1 MKVLGDVDVSPA
13 EYLTLACAACQ
24 EVARRS
30 NVDALFVKGVSAQR
44 QFPLRTRAGSDVDV
58 LVRPDHVSRYVDALQ
73 QAGWVLMRDSNA
85 LDLSNHAVVLEH
97 PVFACTVDV
106 HRNFPGFDADAGEV
120 FDAMWQDREHVAVAG
135 RPCDAPSRIHHGS
148 LLIVNA
154 ARTAGSVEARQVWE
168 GWSDEERSAARVSI
182 ASFKGES
189 AAATQLPAAFQ
200 AAGQARYWQV
210 VADRPTGTA
219 MWLARLWDTPT
230 WGARLRL
237 LGHAALPPAQW
248 GEPDRLSR
256 RLRRLPAH
264 WAKGLKQLPAAVRRM
279 VELRRG

>member
-1 MKVLGDVDVSPA
+1 MNGLGEIDVSPA

-30 NVDALFVKGVSAQR
+30 NVDALFVKGVAAQR

-73 QAGWVLMRDSNA
+73 QAGWVLMRESSE
-85 LDLSNHAVVLEH
+85 LDLSNHAIVLEH
-97 PVFACTVDV
+97 AVFACTVDV
-106 HRNFPGFDADAGEV
+106 HRNFPGFEADAGEV
-120 FDAMWQDREHVAVAG
+120 FDEMWRGREALDVAG
-135 RPCDAPSRIHHGS
+135 RQCDAPSRIHHGA

-154 ARTAGSVEARQVWE
+154 ARTAGSVEARQVWQ
-168 GWSDEERSAARVSI
+168 GWSEQERSSARVAI
-182 ASFKGES
+182 AGFMGES
-189 AAATQLPAAFQ
+189 AAATQLPQEFQ
-200 AAGQARYWQV
+200 GGDTARYWQV

-237 LGHAALPPAQW
+237 LGHAALPPARW

-256 RLRRLPAH
+256 RLRRLPVH
-264 WAKGLKQLPAAVRRM
+264 WAKGLRQLPAAVRRM